1 MWCRLTNSFTAFSE
15 CGLSGTLQ
23 QVSQAQGNLRDG
35 FSWKVCYCIL
45 ADLPNTETGRVP
57 FQLVLLFW
65 SACFTKYLSNLSC
78 GSLWSLYRVSVPA
91 NCWWYTTI
99 QCPWSEKHWRGEE
112 EEEEEDCLC
121 LGFLPWWFLNM
132 CSTCPLTCMYKIQY
146 ILARGELGFTWFQG
160 ENPLSFPQ
168 QLTMSYALNSKLK
181 TKDFVTTGLVS
192 EGQILQW
199 NSCCNLASNSY
210 G

>member
-1 MWCRLTNSFTAFSE
+1 
-15 CGLSGTLQ
+15 
-23 QVSQAQGNLRDG
+23 
-35 FSWKVCYCIL
+35 
-45 ADLPNTETGRVP
+45 
-57 FQLVLLFW
+57 
-65 SACFTKYLSNLSC
+65 
-78 GSLWSLYRVSVPA
+78 
-91 NCWWYTTI
+91 
-99 QCPWSEKHWRGEE
+99 
-112 EEEEEDCLC
+112 
-121 LGFLPWWFLNM
+121 M

-146 ILARGELGFTWFQG
+146 ILASGELGFTWFQG

-210 G
+210 GQTCFLWIVFALSLLISYRKELSRAALQDQFFLLCPISL